1 MMMALEMKTSR
12 QRLSQL
18 KNEIADLLL
27 IKPA

>member
-1 MMMALEMKTSR
+1 MMTALKMKTGR